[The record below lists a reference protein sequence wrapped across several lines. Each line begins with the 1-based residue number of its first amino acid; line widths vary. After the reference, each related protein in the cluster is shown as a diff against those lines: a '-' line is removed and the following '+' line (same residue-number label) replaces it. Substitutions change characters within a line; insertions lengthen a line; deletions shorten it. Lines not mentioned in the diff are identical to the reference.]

1 MSLLHIEKIMDTRP
15 AHVRLCLLVL
25 IFTLFACATA
35 NTGGVKHSREVAQ
48 AFETYHVN
56 PEFNYYHYNQENNPF
71 AVVGL
76 LKAYTIKDP
85 DWRPV
90 DPDSAT
96 YTKVIDL
103 VKSFP
108 DYYSYPYGSYIINP
122 QGEQI
127 GMWYSSL
134 PPPGISVNPETRRV
148 SINAARPWL
157 DDDRGWR
164 RGGGGTGIGVGFGS
178 GGSGIGIRRG
188 W

>member
-1 MSLLHIEKIMDTRP
+1 MSLVHIKKISTPLD
-15 AHVRLCLLVL
+15 ALSRLWVL
-25 IFTLFACATA
+25 AMVWPVIACATA
-35 NTGGVKHSREVAQ
+35 NTGGVQHSREVAQ

-56 PEFNYYHYNQENNPF
+56 PEFHYYHYNQENNPY

-76 LKAYTIKDP
+76 LKAYSIKDP
-85 DWRPV
+85 DWRPL

-108 DYYSYPYGSYIINP
+108 DYYSNPYGSYIIDP
-122 QGEQI
+122 QGGQI

-134 PPPGISVNPETRRV
+134 PPPGISVDPESKRV

-157 DDDRGWR
+157 RDDRGWW
-164 RGGGGTGIGVGFGS
+164 RGGGGSGVGV
-178 GGSGIGIRRG
+178 GGGGIRIG
-188 W
+188 F